1 MRSLNTVEDRVL
13 SILKKNKEARDDDM
27 KLYVMVCSSYFNCK
41 DNDISK
47 MPFGFVMASYKE
59 LNIPHFESVRRS
71 RAKIQSAH
79 PELACLLFGAFL
91 LATVKFL
98 ADTGTDFTHNR
109 AGFGK
114 VSTKLLRL
122 LVSPFIGNT
131 FDSKI
136 LGVYTK
142 FLAEH
147 ISDAH
152 RLKAHISATVNI
164 A

>member
-1 MRSLNTVEDRVL
+1 MRCLNTVEDRVL

-79 PELACLLFGAFL
+79 PELAC
-91 LATVKFL
+91 
-98 ADTGTDFTHNR
+98 
-109 AGFGK
+109 
-114 VSTKLLRL
+114 
-122 LVSPFIGNT
+122 SPE
-131 FDSKI
+131 
-136 LGVYTK
+136 V
-142 FLAEH
+142 
-147 ISDAH
+147 
-152 RLKAHISATVNI
+152 RKARRRCENMYRNYVTNGGELN
-164 A
+164 